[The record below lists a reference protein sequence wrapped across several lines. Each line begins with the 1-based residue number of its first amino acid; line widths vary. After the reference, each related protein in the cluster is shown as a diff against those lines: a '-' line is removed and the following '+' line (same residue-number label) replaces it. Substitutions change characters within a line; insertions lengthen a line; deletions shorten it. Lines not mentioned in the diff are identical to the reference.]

1 MSDFAPALL
10 LYTGWYFLYNSCMI
24 TLQKYIRQS
33 ATYKV
38 FSHLLLTAE
47 GFFDTLGK
55 IAQIGFHVLR
65 CILKFEVSPKELL
78 AQCDRFG
85 VSSLPITLSI
95 VGMTSIIVASQVAH
109 EMVKQGGG
117 NFVGLLMTI
126 LIVREVGAIM
136 SGFAITSMIGS
147 SLASELA
154 TMRVTEQV
162 DAIEV
167 LGIDSVRYLFVPRI
181 LSGIIMMPF
190 VVILASVV
198 GVLLGAVTSD
208 MFAGLTYRAYFDSV
222 WLGLYMKDLMV
233 CLLKAAVFGATIS
246 LISCTCGYF
255 ASGGAKGVGIATTK
269 AVVWSFIA
277 VVVLDMIFAVLFFF

>member
-1 MSDFAPALL
+1 MIAIFELL
-10 LYTGWYFLYNSCMI
+10 CYNFGMEI
-24 TLQKYIRQS
+24 TLSKYLRQS

-38 FSHLLLTAE
+38 FSHLGVVFADFL
-47 GFFDTLGK
+47 DTLGK

-65 CILKFEVSPKELL
+65 CIFKGEISKKELL
-78 AQCDRFG
+78 LQCDRFG

-117 NFVGLLMTI
+117 NFVGMLMTI

-162 DAIEV
+162 DAIDV
-167 LGIDSVRYLFVPRI
+167 LGVDSIRYLFVPRV
-181 LSGIIMMPF
+181 LSGIVMMPF

-208 MFAGLTYRAYFDSV
+208 MFAGLTYRAYFDSA
-222 WLGLYMKDLMV
+222 WLGLYMKDLWV
-233 CLLKAAVFGATIS
+233 SLLKASVFGGTIA
-246 LISCTCGYF
+246 LISCTCGF
-255 ASGGAKGVGIATTK
+255 HATGGAKGVGIATTK
-269 AVVWSFIA
+269 AVVWSFISI
-277 VVVLDMIFAVLFFF
+277 VVLDMVFAVLFFF

>member
-1 MSDFAPALL
+1 MIAIFELL
-10 LYTGWYFLYNSCMI
+10 CYNSGMEI
-24 TLQKYIRQS
+24 TLSKYLRQS

-38 FSHLLLTAE
+38 FSHLGVVFADFL
-47 GFFDTLGK
+47 DTLGK
-55 IAQIGFHVLR
+55 IAQIVFHVLR
-65 CILKFEVSPKELL
+65 CIFKGEISKKELL
-78 AQCDRFG
+78 LQCDRFG

-117 NFVGLLMTI
+117 NFVGMLMTI

-162 DAIEV
+162 DAIDV
-167 LGIDSVRYLFVPRI
+167 LGVDSIRYLFVPRV
-181 LSGIIMMPF
+181 LSGIVMMPF

-208 MFAGLTYRAYFDSV
+208 MFAGLTYRAYFDSA
-222 WLGLYMKDLMV
+222 WLGLYMKDLWV
-233 CLLKAAVFGATIS
+233 SLLKASVFGGTIA
-246 LISCTCGYF
+246 LISCTCGF
-255 ASGGAKGVGIATTK
+255 HATGGAKGVGIATTK
-269 AVVWSFIA
+269 AVVWSFISI
-277 VVVLDMIFAVLFFF
+277 VVLDMVFAVLFFF

>member
-1 MSDFAPALL
+1 MIAIFELL
-10 LYTGWYFLYNSCMI
+10 CYNSGMEI
-24 TLQKYIRQS
+24 TLSKYLRQS

-38 FSHLLLTAE
+38 FSHLGVVFADFL
-47 GFFDTLGK
+47 DTLGK

-65 CILKFEVSPKELL
+65 CIFKGEISKKELL
-78 AQCDRFG
+78 LQCDRFG

-109 EMVKQGGG
+109 EMVKQGAG
-117 NFVGLLMTI
+117 NFVGMLMTI

-162 DAIEV
+162 DAIDV
-167 LGIDSVRYLFVPRI
+167 LGVDSIRYLFVPRV
-181 LSGIIMMPF
+181 LSGIVMMPF

-208 MFAGLTYRAYFDSV
+208 MFAGLTYRAYFDSA
-222 WLGLYMKDLMV
+222 WLGLYMKDLWV
-233 CLLKAAVFGATIS
+233 SLLKASVFGGTIA
-246 LISCTCGYF
+246 LISCTCGF
-255 ASGGAKGVGIATTK
+255 HATGGAKGVGIATTK
-269 AVVWSFIA
+269 AVVWSFISI
-277 VVVLDMIFAVLFFF
+277 VVLDMVFAVLFFF

>member
-1 MSDFAPALL
+1 
-10 LYTGWYFLYNSCMI
+10 MI
-24 TLQKYIRQS
+24 TLRKYLKQS
-33 ATYKV
+33 VSYRILVGVLYAMAD
-38 FSHLLLTAE
+38 FL
-47 GFFDTLGK
+47 DTIGK
-55 IAQIGFHVLR
+55 IVQLGLR
-65 CILKFEVSPKELL
+65 VLKFIFKCEIEWKELIT
-78 AQCDRFG
+78 QCDRFG

-167 LGIDSVRYLFVPRI
+167 LGVDSVRYLFVPRV
-181 LSGIIMMPF
+181 LSGAIMMPF

-208 MFAGLTYRAYFDSV
+208 IFAGLPYRAYFDSV
-222 WLGLYMKDLMV
+222 YLGLYMKDLSV
-233 CLLKAAVFGATIS
+233 CILKAIFFGATIS

-255 ASGGAKGVGIATTK
+255 ASGGAKGVGLATTK
-269 AVVWSFIA
+269 AVVWLFIA
-277 VVVLDMIFAVLFFF
+277 IVILDMVFAVLFFF

>member
-1 MSDFAPALL
+1 MIAIFELL
-10 LYTGWYFLYNSCMI
+10 CYNSGMEI
-24 TLQKYIRQS
+24 TLSKYLRQS

-38 FSHLLLTAE
+38 FSHLGVVFADFL
-47 GFFDTLGK
+47 DTLGK
-55 IAQIGFHVLR
+55 IAQIGFHVLQ
-65 CILKFEVSPKELL
+65 CIFKGEISKKELL
-78 AQCDRFG
+78 LQCDRFG

-117 NFVGLLMTI
+117 NFVGMLMTI

-162 DAIEV
+162 DAIDV
-167 LGIDSVRYLFVPRI
+167 LGVDPIRYLFVPRV
-181 LSGIIMMPF
+181 LSGIVMMPF
-190 VVILASVV
+190 IVILASVV

-208 MFAGLTYRAYFDSV
+208 MFAGLTYRAYFDSA
-222 WLGLYMKDLMV
+222 WLGLYMKDLWV
-233 CLLKAAVFGATIS
+233 SLLKASVFGGTIA
-246 LISCTCGYF
+246 LISCTCGF
-255 ASGGAKGVGIATTK
+255 HATGGAKGVGIATTK
-269 AVVWSFIA
+269 AVVWSFISI
-277 VVVLDMIFAVLFFF
+277 VVLDMVFAVLFFF

>member
-1 MSDFAPALL
+1 MIAIFELL
-10 LYTGWYFLYNSCMI
+10 CYNSGMEI
-24 TLQKYIRQS
+24 TLSKYLRQS

-38 FSHLLLTAE
+38 FSHLGVVFADFL
-47 GFFDTLGK
+47 DTLGK

-65 CILKFEVSPKELL
+65 CIFKGEISKKELL
-78 AQCDRFG
+78 LQCDRFG

-95 VGMTSIIVASQVAH
+95 VGMTSTIVASQVAH

-117 NFVGLLMTI
+117 NFVGMLMTI

-162 DAIEV
+162 DAIDV
-167 LGIDSVRYLFVPRI
+167 LGVDPIRYLFVPRV
-181 LSGIIMMPF
+181 LSGIVMMPF

-208 MFAGLTYRAYFDSV
+208 MFAGLTYRAYFDSA
-222 WLGLYMKDLMV
+222 WLGLYMKDLWV
-233 CLLKAAVFGATIS
+233 SLLKASVFGGTIA
-246 LISCTCGYF
+246 LISCTCGF
-255 ASGGAKGVGIATTK
+255 HATGGAKGVGIATTK
-269 AVVWSFIA
+269 AVVWSFISI
-277 VVVLDMIFAVLFFF
+277 VVLDMVFAVLFFF

>member
-1 MSDFAPALL
+1 MIAIFELL
-10 LYTGWYFLYNSCMI
+10 CYNSGMEI
-24 TLQKYIRQS
+24 TLSKYLRQS

-38 FSHLLLTAE
+38 FSHLGVVFADFL
-47 GFFDTLGK
+47 DTLGR

-65 CILKFEVSPKELL
+65 CIFKGEISKKELL
-78 AQCDRFG
+78 LQCDRFG

-117 NFVGLLMTI
+117 NFVGMLMTI

-162 DAIEV
+162 DAIDV
-167 LGIDSVRYLFVPRI
+167 LGVDPIRYLFVPRV
-181 LSGIIMMPF
+181 LSGIVMMPF

-208 MFAGLTYRAYFDSV
+208 MFAGLTYRAYFDSA
-222 WLGLYMKDLMV
+222 WLGLYMKDLWV
-233 CLLKAAVFGATIS
+233 SLLKASVFGGTIA
-246 LISCTCGYF
+246 LISCTCGF
-255 ASGGAKGVGIATTK
+255 HATGGAKGVGIATTK
-269 AVVWSFIA
+269 AVVWSFISI
-277 VVVLDMIFAVLFFF
+277 VVLDMVFAVLFFF

>member
-1 MSDFAPALL
+1 
-10 LYTGWYFLYNSCMI
+10 MI
-24 TLQKYIRQS
+24 TLSKYLRQS

-38 FSHLLLTAE
+38 FLHFKVVLADFL
-47 GFFDTLGK
+47 DTLGK
-55 IAQIGFHVLR
+55 IAQIGFHVFK
-65 CILKFEVSPKELL
+65 CILKGEIDFKELL
-78 AQCDRFG
+78 TQCDRFG

-109 EMVKQGGG
+109 EMVKQGGS
-117 NFVGLLMTI
+117 NFVGMLMTI
-126 LIVREVGAIM
+126 LIVREVGSIM

-162 DAIEV
+162 DAIDV
-167 LGIDSVRYLFVPRI
+167 LGVDSIRYLFVPRV
-181 LSGIIMMPF
+181 LSGAVMMPF
-190 VVILASVV
+190 VVILASVT

-208 MFAGLTYRAYFDSV
+208 MFAGLTYRAYFDSAG
-222 WLGLYMKDLMV
+222 LGLYMKDLGV
-233 CLLKAAVFGATIS
+233 CLLKAVVFGITIA
-246 LISCTCGYF
+246 LISCTCGFF

-277 VVVLDMIFAVLFFF
+277 IVVWDMIFAILFFF

>member
-1 MSDFAPALL
+1 MIAIFELL
-10 LYTGWYFLYNSCMI
+10 CYNSGMEI
-24 TLQKYIRQS
+24 TLSKYLRQS

-38 FSHLLLTAE
+38 FSHLGVVFADFL
-47 GFFDTLGK
+47 DTLGK

-65 CILKFEVSPKELL
+65 CIFKGEISKKELL
-78 AQCDRFG
+78 LQCDRFG

-117 NFVGLLMTI
+117 NFVGMLMTI

-162 DAIEV
+162 DAIDV
-167 LGIDSVRYLFVPRI
+167 LGVDPIRYLFVPRV
-181 LSGIIMMPF
+181 LSGIVMMPF

-208 MFAGLTYRAYFDSV
+208 MFAGLTYRAYFDSA
-222 WLGLYMKDLMV
+222 WLGLYMKDLWV
-233 CLLKAAVFGATIS
+233 SLLKASVFGGTIA
-246 LISCTCGYF
+246 LISCTCGF
-255 ASGGAKGVGIATTK
+255 NATGGAKGVGIATTK
-269 AVVWSFIA
+269 AVVWSFISI
-277 VVVLDMIFAVLFFF
+277 VVLDMVFAVLFFF